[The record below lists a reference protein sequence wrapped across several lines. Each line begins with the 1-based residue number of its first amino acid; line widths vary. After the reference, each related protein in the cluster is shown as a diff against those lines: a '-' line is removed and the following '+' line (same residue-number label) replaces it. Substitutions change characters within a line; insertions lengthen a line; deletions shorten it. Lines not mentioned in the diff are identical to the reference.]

1 MPLEDMKKVVHFIIT
16 DMFSGAES
24 VAAHIIKNL
33 PSDWQGVYASPEGIG
48 LEKVRSMGVSTI
60 PCNTSDIKDIKRVY
74 NEIKPDAVHAHDPR
88 MSFNCSLAGIP
99 FVAHLHNNNPWQRKL
114 CPNSI
119 ALRYVC
125 KKATRVLC
133 VSQSIID
140 EYIFKGTM
148 EKKAEVLHNC
158 VDAEEVKRLSAE
170 PVSEKYDLCFVG
182 RMEEQK
188 NPFDFIRIVSDL
200 KEQLPGVSAVMLG
213 DGSLRAEA
221 EALAVSLGVSENIT
235 FKGFD
240 RNPYKYMAA
249 SKVGVLTSKW
259 EGFGLVAVEQLVLSK
274 PFVAYPVGG
283 LVNIV
288 NDENGKLCRD
298 GSQMCDELYML
309 LADGEYYNRKSQ
321 AAPESVASF
330 CDRKEYT
337 NRLLEA
343 YSLCGK

>member
-1 MPLEDMKKVVHFIIT
+1 MKKVVHFIIT
-16 DMFSGAES
+16 DVFSGAES

-33 PSDWQGVYASPEGIG
+33 PPDWQGYYAAPEGRG
-48 LEKVRSMGVSTI
+48 LETVRAMGVNAI

-74 NEIKPDAVHAHDPR
+74 NEIMPDAVHAHDPR
-88 MSFNCSLAGIP
+88 MSFNCALAGIP
-99 FVAHLHNNNPWQRKL
+99 FVAHLHNNNPWLQKL

-125 KKATRVLC
+125 KKAARVLC

-140 EYIFKGTM
+140 EYIFKGSM

-158 VDAEEVKRLSAE
+158 VDADEVKSLAAE
-170 PVSEKYDLCFVG
+170 PVSEKFDLCFVG
-182 RMEEQK
+182 RMEEEK
-188 NPFDFIRIVSDL
+188 NPFDFVRIVADL
-200 KEQLPGVSAVMLG
+200 KERLPKVSAVVLG
-213 DGSLRAEA
+213 DGALRAEA
-221 EALAVSLGVSENIT
+221 ETLAASLGLSENIA

-259 EGFGLVAVEQLVLSK
+259 EGFGLVAVEQLLLSK

-309 LADGEYYNRKSQ
+309 LTDGEYYNRKSQ
-321 AAPESVASF
+321 AASDSVARF
-330 CDRKEYT
+330 CDRDGYT
-337 NRLLEA
+337 KRLLEA
-343 YSLCGK
+343 YSLCGKACVD

>member
-1 MPLEDMKKVVHFIIT
+1 MKKVIHFIIT
-16 DMFSGAES
+16 DVFSGAES

-33 PSDWQGVYASPEGIG
+33 PSDWQGFYAAPEGRGLETVRAMGVYA
-48 LEKVRSMGVSTI
+48 I

-88 MSFNCSLAGIP
+88 MSFNCALAGVP
-99 FVAHLHNNNPWQRKL
+99 FVAHLHNNNPWLRKL

-125 KKATRVLC
+125 KKAARVLC

-140 EYIFKGTM
+140 EYIFKGAM
-148 EKKAEVLHNC
+148 ENKAEVLHNC
-158 VDAEEVKRLSAE
+158 VDADEVRSLAAE

-182 RMEEQK
+182 RMEEEK
-188 NPFDFIRIVSDL
+188 NPLDFIRIIADL
-200 KEQLPGVSAVMLG
+200 KKQLPEVRAVMLG
-213 DGSLRAEA
+213 EGSLRAEA
-221 EALAVSLGVSENIT
+221 EALAASLGLSENIT

-259 EGFGLVAVEQLVLSK
+259 EGFGLVAVEHLILSK

-288 NDENGKLCRD
+288 NDENGKLCSD
-298 GSQMCDELYML
+298 SGQMCDELYKL
-309 LADGEYYNRKSQ
+309 LTDEEYYNRKSQ
-321 AAPESVASF
+321 AASDSVARF
-330 CDRKEYT
+330 CDRDGYT
-337 NRLLEA
+337 KRLLEA
-343 YSLCGK
+343 YSLCRKSRGN